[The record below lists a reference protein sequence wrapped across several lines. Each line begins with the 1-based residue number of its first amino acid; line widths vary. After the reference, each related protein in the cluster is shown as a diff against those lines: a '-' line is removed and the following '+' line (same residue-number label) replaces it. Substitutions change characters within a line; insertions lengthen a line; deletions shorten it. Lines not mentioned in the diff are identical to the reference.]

1 MSQEIPPPQNNLSHV
16 RFRRKYAPPQGGQI
30 SYEICP
36 GGAKFPRKFGTGG
49 WKMNLLFFWGGG
61 GGFPVTE
68 LKQVTPFTSPKLD
81 KSALEQPCF

>member
-1 MSQEIPPPQNNLSHV
+1 
-16 RFRRKYAPPQGGQI
+16 
-30 SYEICP
+30 
-36 GGAKFPRKFGTGG
+36 
-49 WKMNLLFFWGGG
+49 MNLLFFWGGG